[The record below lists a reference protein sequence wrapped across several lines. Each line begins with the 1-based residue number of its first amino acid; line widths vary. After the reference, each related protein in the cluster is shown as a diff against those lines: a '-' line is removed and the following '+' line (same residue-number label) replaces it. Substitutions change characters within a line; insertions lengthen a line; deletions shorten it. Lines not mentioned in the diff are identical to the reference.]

1 MVVTCRLVLSA
12 EQQAELDGLEA
23 EKQRLF
29 AEYQAAFADGSG
41 KSKAEI
47 AAASNAYA
55 AAQKKAKAFQ
65 DAAAKAAP
73 AGSPPKGAAGRRAG
87 RSGNRAARSRA
98 GGGAAADLL
107 GPPLEPLGAPAG
119 AAAPAAAGDK
129 TVKGYLQN
137 RGLSEWYHPLARH
150 ENVVRVS
157 QLAGMTVNKLKRAA
171 EKAGKEL
178 DDAAAEDIV
187 QRLKMS

>member
-1 MVVTCRLVLSA
+1 VVVTCRLVLSA

-47 AAASNAYA
+47 AAASSAYA

-98 GGGAAADLL
+98 GGAAAADL
-107 GPPLEPLGAPAG
+107 GPMEPLGAPAG
-119 AAAPAAAGDK
+119 AAAPVAAGDD
-129 TVKGYLQN
+129 TVKGYLRN
-137 RGLSEWYHPLARH
+137 RGLYEEWYKPLSLH
-150 ENVVRVS
+150 GNVIRVG
-157 QLAGMTVNKLKRAA
+157 QLHNMTVRKLQSAARA
-171 EKAGKEL
+171 AGKEL

>member
-1 MVVTCRLVLSA
+1 MLSA

-23 EKQRLF
+23 EKQRLL

-47 AAASNAYA
+47 KAASDAYA
-55 AAQKKAKAFQ
+55 AAQKNAKAFQ

-119 AAAPAAAGDK
+119 AAAPVAAGDD
-129 TVKGYLQN
+129 TVKGYLRN
-137 RGLSEWYHPLARH
+137 RGLYEEWYKPLSLH
-150 ENVVRVS
+150 GNVIRVG
-157 QLAGMTVNKLKRAA
+157 QLHNMTVRKLQSAARA
-171 EKAGKEL
+171 AGKEL

>member
-1 MVVTCRLVLSA
+1 MLSA

-23 EKQRLF
+23 EKQRLL

-47 AAASNAYA
+47 KAASDAYA

-73 AGSPPKGAAGRRAG
+73 AAAQKGTAGGRAG